1 MKSFAKSWLSK
12 VVILGM
18 VVGLLLMGAP
28 VYAATTGTSAVSGT
42 VGEVYVVTI
51 DDPDVAITLTPG
63 SATNTAGVPV
73 TATVNSNVAWTL
85 KAHEAS
91 GDGKMST
98 GTDNL
103 SNALKIKGGDVSDYT
118 ALGGDAAPVSL
129 ETNGA
134 TGGSQAI
141 TPITFQQQVDWTDIP
156 GDYTI
161 TVTFT
166 VAKKV

>member
-1 MKSFAKSWLSK
+1 M
-12 VVILGM
+12 
-18 VVGLLLMGAP
+18 
-28 VYAATTGTSAVSGT
+28 
-42 VGEVYVVTI
+42 
-51 DDPDVAITLTPG
+51 
-63 SATNTAGVPV
+63 PV

-91 GDGKMST
+91 GDGKMAA

-103 SNALKIKGGDVSDYT
+103 TNALKVKGGDQGTYT

-129 ETNGA
+129 ETAGA

-141 TPITFQQQVDWTDIP
+141 TPITFQQDVLWTDVP
-156 GDYTI
+156 GNYTI

-166 VAKKV
+166 VAKTG